1 MSEIPDESIQLMV
14 TSPPYFNAPFDYPD
28 LFKDYD
34 EFLELIRDL
43 SHELYRVLAPGRV
56 ACFVT
61 DDMLVGGEKYPVVA
75 DITRLMLDAGFRY
88 RDRIVWVNP
97 RATYE

>member
-1 MSEIPDESIQLMV
+1 MSEIPDESIQLIV

-43 SHELYRVLAPGRV
+43 SHDLYRVLAPGRV
-56 ACFVT
+56 TCFVT
-61 DDMLVGGEKYPVVA
+61 DDMLVGGESIQSSLTSPGSCLMRDF
-75 DITRLMLDAGFRY
+75 DIVIGSCGS
-88 RDRIVWVNP
+88 NP

>member
-43 SHELYRVLAPGRV
+43 SHDLYRVLAPGRV

-61 DDMLVGGEKYPVVA
+61 DDMLVEGEKYPVVA